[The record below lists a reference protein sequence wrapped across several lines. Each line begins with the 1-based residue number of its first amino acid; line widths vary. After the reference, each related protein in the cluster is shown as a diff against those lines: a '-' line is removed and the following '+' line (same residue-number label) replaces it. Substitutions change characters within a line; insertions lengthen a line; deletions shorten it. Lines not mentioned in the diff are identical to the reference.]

1 MRRLLQ
7 NLLLLFSTA
16 LLLVLS
22 QSAQAEELNV
32 YVDRS
37 DPIIGVSSSRLDGN
51 ILTVTGTAYDAWSG
65 IQTVEASAEGKPF
78 ETVGSFA
85 DGEGGAE

>member
-1 MRRLLQ
+1 MRRFLQ
-7 NLLLLFSTA
+7 NLLLLFSTI

-37 DPIIGVSSSRLDGN
+37 DPVIAVSGTKLDGN
-51 ILTVTGTAYDAWSG
+51 RLTVTGSAYDAVIRKRFRLTKACSMSR
-65 IQTVEASAEGKPF
+65 T
-78 ETVGSFA
+78 
-85 DGEGGAE
+85 